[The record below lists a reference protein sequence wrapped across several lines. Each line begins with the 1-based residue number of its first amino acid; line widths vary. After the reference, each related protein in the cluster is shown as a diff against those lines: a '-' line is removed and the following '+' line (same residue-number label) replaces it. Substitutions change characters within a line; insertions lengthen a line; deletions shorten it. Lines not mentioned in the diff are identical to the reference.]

1 MSKIL
6 PFRATTASGNAF
18 DFEFPLHAET
28 VHPAQVS
35 NLISALLHTLD
46 REIQIQGDVGNG
58 DLLQALAMTL
68 AVRVRMLGSRSESVD
83 AMVQQLLQTAL
94 EAKVEPAAGNQDPNI
109 PRPLH

>member
-6 PFRATTASGNAF
+6 PFRATTASGNTF
-18 DFEFPLHAET
+18 DFEFPLHADT
-28 VHPAQVS
+28 ANPAQVS
-35 NLISALLHTLD
+35 NLISALLQTLD

-68 AVRVRMLGSRSESVD
+68 AVRVRMLGGRSASVD
-83 AMVQQLLQTAL
+83 DMVEQLLKTAL
-94 EAKVEPAAGNQDPNI
+94 DAKVEPALGNQDPNI

>member
-1 MSKIL
+1 MRKIL

-18 DFEFPLHAET
+18 DFEFPLHANT
-28 VHPAQVS
+28 ANPAQVS

-68 AVRVRMLGSRSESVD
+68 VVRLRMLGSRSASVD
-83 AMVQQLLQTAL
+83 TMVEQVLKTAL
-94 EAKVEPAAGNQDPNI
+94 EAKVEPAAGNQDPNL